1 MNLVDLGT
9 SAGAFGRLLRRSL
22 ASSLFLGAM
31 LLGAV
36 VGYTARPFTDLF
48 WDHPSTAN
56 LSFKIV
62 GERTT
67 DITDTS
73 VRVIWPDP
81 TPIKIKP
88 IEPASSIAPLVPNI
102 GDPRLIRTFRISPDG
117 NIIDRD

>member
-1 MNLVDLGT
+1 MNLVDLR
-9 SAGAFGRLLRRSL
+9 AGAEALGKLLCRSL
-22 ASSLFLGAM
+22 TGSLFLSAM
-31 LLGAV
+31 LLGVV
-36 VGYTARPFTDLF
+36 VGYTARPFADLF

-67 DITDTS
+67 EIPDTW

-88 IEPASSIAPLVPNI
+88 IEAASSIAPLVSNI
-102 GDPRLIRTFRISPDG
+102 GYPRLIRTFRISPDG

>member
-1 MNLVDLGT
+1 MNQVDLK
-9 SAGAFGRLLRRSL
+9 AGVEALGKLLSRSL
-22 ASSLFLGAM
+22 TGSLFLGAI

-36 VGYTARPFTDLF
+36 VGYTARPIVDLF

-56 LSFKIV
+56 MAVEIS

-67 DITDTS
+67 DLSDTS
-73 VRVIWPDP
+73 ARVIWPDP

-88 IEPASSIAPLVPNI
+88 IETASDIAPLVPNI